1 MGKRIFR
8 LLVGI
13 FLIALGGLFLL
24 DTFGFLPVEVE
35 LVFSVGLL
43 AIGFT
48 FILHSFKEEESW
60 RWFIPGGIVLTLGAI
75 GLLGYFEIMKDEFLG
90 ALVLAGF
97 AFSFLPAFF
106 LKERKDWAIYPSW
119 FLLVLSG
126 TVLTD
131 TFFHQDGIT
140 GGVFL
145 IGSGALFLF
154 LLLFRKERW
163 ALYPAWFLILLG
175 IVSFSSILRIYSAG
189 GLAGGGFLFGIGLLF
204 LALFKRRRSLP
215 LYFLGFML
223 LVLGVVTIVATSP
236 VPTPIAGTIFLSGL
250 AFAFLSLYLLDRR
263 NWWGV
268 FLFGLFA
275 TLSLYPLDAFYSWWS
290 SVVEAFV
297 FFVGLSVSFFLVSLV
312 PAERR
317 TFRWARI
324 TGFFFLVFSFL
335 ILLAG
340 KFPEFADFIVPIALI
355 LFGGYLV
362 LRGIQGLRIKEE
374 EPDS

>member
-126 TVLTD
+126 TYRFRCPLSFPPSV
-131 TFFHQDGIT
+131 QEGK
-140 GGVFL
+140 V
-145 IGSGALFLF
+145 GS
-154 LLLFRKERW
+154 
-163 ALYPAWFLILLG
+163 
-175 IVSFSSILRIYSAG
+175 
-189 GLAGGGFLFGIGLLF
+189 
-204 LALFKRRRSLP
+204 
-215 LYFLGFML
+215 
-223 LVLGVVTIVATSP
+223 
-236 VPTPIAGTIFLSGL
+236 LS
-250 AFAFLSLYLLDRR
+250 R
-263 NWWGV
+263 
-268 FLFGLFA
+268 
-275 TLSLYPLDAFYSWWS
+275 
-290 SVVEAFV
+290 
-297 FFVGLSVSFFLVSLV
+297 LV
-312 PAERR
+312 PDPTRHR
-317 TFRWARI
+317 
-324 TGFFFLVFSFL
+324 
-335 ILLAG
+335 
-340 KFPEFADFIVPIALI
+340 EFQLNFEDI
-355 LFGGYLV
+355 
-362 LRGIQGLRIKEE
+362 
-374 EPDS
+374 